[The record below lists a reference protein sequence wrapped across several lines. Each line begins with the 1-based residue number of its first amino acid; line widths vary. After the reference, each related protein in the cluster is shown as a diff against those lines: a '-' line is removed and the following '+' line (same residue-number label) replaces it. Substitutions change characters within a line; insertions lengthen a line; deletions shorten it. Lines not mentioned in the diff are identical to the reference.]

1 MRSRGRGQLRHRDEG
16 TVLRGRGPGGGLSK
30 AQETAP
36 EERQPPARIHAAF
49 TPPGPAP
56 SRDQPREALA
66 TALVRLGSR
75 YGASVVAKVLV
86 MCEASE

>member
-1 MRSRGRGQLRHRDEG
+1 MREPFCEG
-16 TVLRGRGPGGGLSK
+16 GDLAE

-36 EERQPPARIHAAF
+36 EERQPPARIHAGS
-49 TPPGPAP
+49 TRPGAAPA
-56 SRDQPREALA
+56 RGQPREALA
-66 TALVRLGSR
+66 TARVRLGSR